1 MTAPPDPD
9 DDVFQGWLED
19 RLDTE
24 LGVQAA
30 APAPANALYREPT
43 RRRVPTPLRAGL
55 AAGAAVLAIG
65 GGAAY
70 ATGLVT
76 GTAVSQSAQSCPSG
90 HDDSHG
96 DCVAAVAR
104 TSDTS
109 ETTETESTSGTRS
122 NGDTHGD
129 AVSNAAHTCPTSP
142 PDAHGDC
149 VSSIA
154 SAGHGSHTESST
166 VTTSTTGS
174 ANARG
179 QSASGEH
186 TSNLPLPH

>member
-1 MTAPPDPD
+1 MTAPLDPD
-9 DDVFQGWLED
+9 DDAFEGWLED

-24 LGVQAA
+24 LGAKAA
-30 APAPANALYREPT
+30 APAPANALYREPK

-65 GGAAY
+65 GSAAY
-70 ATGLVT
+70 ATGLVPAA
-76 GTAVSQSAQSCPSG
+76 GVSQSAQSCPSG

-96 DCVAAVAR
+96 DCVATVAR
-104 TSDTS
+104 TGSTAES
-109 ETTETESTSGTRS
+109 TETASTSGTRS
-122 NGDTHGD
+122 NSDTHGA

-154 SAGHGSHTESST
+154 SAGHSSHTESTT

-179 QSASGEH
+179 LSTSGEH
-186 TSNLPLPH
+186 TSNLPPPH

>member
-1 MTAPPDPD
+1 MTAPLDPGD
-9 DDVFQGWLED
+9 DGFQGWLEH

-24 LGVQAA
+24 LGAQAA
-30 APAPANALYREPT
+30 APAPANALYREPK
-43 RRRVPTPLRAGL
+43 RRRLATPLRTGL
-55 AAGAAVLAIG
+55 AVGAAVLAIG

-70 ATGLVT
+70 AAGLVPGT
-76 GTAVSQSAQSCPSG
+76 GVSQTAQSCPSG

-96 DCVAAVAR
+96 DCVATVAQ
-104 TSDTS
+104 TSAGA
-109 ETTETESTSGTRS
+109 ETTETESTSRTHS
-122 NGDTHGD
+122 NSDSHGD

-142 PDAHGDC
+142 PGAHGDC

-154 SAGHGSHTESST
+154 SAGHSSHTESTT

-179 QSASGEH
+179 LSTSGEH
-186 TSNLPLPH
+186 TSNLPH